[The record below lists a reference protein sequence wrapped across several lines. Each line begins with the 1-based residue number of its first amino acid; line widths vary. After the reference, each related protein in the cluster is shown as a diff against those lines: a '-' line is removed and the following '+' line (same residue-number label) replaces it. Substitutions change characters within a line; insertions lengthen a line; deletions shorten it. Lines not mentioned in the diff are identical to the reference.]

1 MKKSYT
7 LFIVWTV
14 LFCAVETGICFLPV
28 SNDLM
33 LRLVMNTTSISI
45 ALLTLLIY
53 LTGNVYWYN
62 GVSFQDAVAA
72 GAARRR
78 NYALKH
84 LIRFG
89 AFALIYLLF
98 SVVAQI
104 LHVNFW
110 VDFAVFMVG
119 IMAVAFSTIRI
130 RL

>member
-7 LFIVWTV
+7 LFIVWIV
-14 LFCAVETGICFLPV
+14 LFCVVETGICFLPV
-28 SNDLM
+28 SVNLM
-33 LRLVMNTTSISI
+33 LRLVMNTTSISV

-53 LTGNVYWYN
+53 LTGNVHWYT
-62 GVSFQDAVAA
+62 GISFQDAVAA
-72 GAARRR
+72 GPVRRK

-98 SVVAQI
+98 SVVMQI
-104 LHVNFW
+104 LHVSFW

-119 IMAVAFSTIRI
+119 IMAAAFSTIRV